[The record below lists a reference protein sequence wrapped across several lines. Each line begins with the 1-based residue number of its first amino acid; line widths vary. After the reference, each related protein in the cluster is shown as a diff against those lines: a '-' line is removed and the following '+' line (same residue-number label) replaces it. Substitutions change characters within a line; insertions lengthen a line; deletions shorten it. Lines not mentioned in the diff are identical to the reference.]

1 MHFTAGIGLLY
12 FHVTLNKLISQCWL
26 SLVLQMFWNFGLQ
39 VHRVRVSQQEV
50 EWSKVGV
57 GLFCTTPPPQFCGH
71 FSQDPPRV
79 DRSGPLAHSKAGK
92 LQSRLQVML
101 AHEWA
106 AGLSLLLPGA
116 LDFTL
121 SSNCLGCF

>member
-1 MHFTAGIGLLY
+1 
-12 FHVTLNKLISQCWL
+12 
-26 SLVLQMFWNFGLQ
+26 MFWNFGLQ
-39 VHRVRVSQQEV
+39 VHMVRVSQQEV
-50 EWSKVGV
+50 EWSKVEV
-57 GLFCTTPPPQFCGH
+57 GGGGGLSCTTPPPQFCGH
-71 FSQDPPRV
+71 FSQDLPHV
-79 DRSGPLAHSKAGK
+79 DRSGPLAHSNAGK

-106 AGLSLLLPGA
+106 AGLCLLLPGA